1 MHRHYHST
9 LASFFARKQGANC
22 SIPLASDLDTGTL
35 LVRSFVCCRRLR
47 GALPSLHLPH
57 AECRRAGP
65 SSLLLA
71 AVVRWKRPPSEG
83 GSFSTATRIRN
94 VLHTASSEGMARGNS
109 RMARAGPSS
118 PASSSSPAIGGRQK
132 LITGRI
138 QGVDKDVSRIIYGTL
153 FLHTFENDE
162 ACFDLLDSVW
172 AAGCNAFDCAA
183 I

>member
-1 MHRHYHST
+1 MT
-9 LASFFARKQGANC
+9 LGGRKQLAP
-22 SIPLASDLDTGTL
+22 PLNGFLPTG
-35 LVRSFVCCRRLR
+35 
-47 GALPSLHLPH
+47 
-57 AECRRAGP
+57 
-65 SSLLLA
+65 
-71 AVVRWKRPPSEG
+71 
-83 GSFSTATRIRN
+83 STATSN
-94 VLHTASSEGMARGNS
+94 QSMARGNS
-109 RMARAGPSS
+109 RIARAGPSS
-118 PASSSSPAIGGRQK
+118 PASSSSPSIGGRQK

>member
-65 SSLLLA
+65 SSLLSRG
-71 AVVRWKRPPSEG
+71 VRWKCPPSRR
-83 GSFSTATRIRN
+83 SSQPRRIHN